1 MILAE
6 RINFTNPFNSIQKSF
21 STESDCWR
29 GRLVARDEA
38 AITEPREKPW
48 LNINMGPGSHDCE
61 PGSCARS
68 WGNMALQM
76 RLLLSDTV

>member
-6 RINFTNPFNSIQKSF
+6 RINFTNPFNSIQRSF

-48 LNINMGPGSHDCE
+48 LNINMMIVSLGVVPGA
-61 PGSCARS
+61 GGT
-68 WGNMALQM
+68 W
-76 RLLLSDTV
+76 LSR